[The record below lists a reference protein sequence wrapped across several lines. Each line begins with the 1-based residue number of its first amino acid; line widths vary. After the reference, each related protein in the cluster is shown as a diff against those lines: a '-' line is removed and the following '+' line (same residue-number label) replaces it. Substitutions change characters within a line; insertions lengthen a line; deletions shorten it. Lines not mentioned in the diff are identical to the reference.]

1 MTRSTNLTLLLYTYL
16 WILLPF
22 VGYSAQASVTTL
34 SVSSSLAQE
43 EHCVSLLKSPEFD
56 DLDIPKEGLTFPPTP
71 YHGLTFAYFSAF
83 DPKAPGLA
91 GLIHPL
97 DVNCAVS
104 APNALLGSRLYEDGP
119 VASFEV
125 PNTSSTVDGQV
136 TRTFAL
142 QKLMI
147 KPMFAPEPGT
157 NLTIRGVR
165 DDDETLSWSVWFPSG
180 FYDMFEVRIEE
191 FSRAKW
197 DGLRKVEIF
206 ADFGYGE

>member
-1 MTRSTNLTLLLYTYL
+1 M
-16 WILLPF
+16 
-22 VGYSAQASVTTL
+22 
-34 SVSSSLAQE
+34 
-43 EHCVSLLKSPEFD
+43 LKSPEFD
-56 DLDIPKEGLTFPPTP
+56 DLDIPKEGLISPPAP
-71 YHGLTFAYFSAF
+71 YHGLTFSYFSAF
-83 DPKAPGLA
+83 NPTAPGLE

-119 VASFEV
+119 VASFEI

-136 TRTFAL
+136 NGTFAL

-165 DDDETLSWSVWFPSG
+165 DDDEPLSWSVWFPSG

-191 FSRAKW
+191 FSREKW
-197 DGLRKVEIF
+197 DELRKVEIL